1 MKKIFLMLAFVAS
14 FVTANAGDYK
24 FLTVQQTNG
33 AEQSFTAS
41 GLTITF
47 SSGNMVINENGT
59 STTVSLSGLS
69 KMFFSEEATGR
80 ETLGNASSATDGTVI
95 YDLQGRKVATLNEP
109 LNVSTSQPLNVLTS
123 QLPKGVYIVKQGGRS
138 FKITVK

>member
-1 MKKIFLMLAFVAS
+1 MKKFFLMLAFVAS

-47 SSGNMVINENGT
+47 SQGNMVLNENGT

-69 KMFFSEEATGR
+69 KMYFSDEATGI

-95 YDLQGRKVATLNEP
+95 YDLQGRKVATSQS
-109 LNVSTSQPLNVLTS
+109 LNVLTSQSLNVLTS
-123 QLPKGVYIVKQGGRS
+123 QLPKGVYIVKQGDRS
-138 FKITVK
+138 YKITVK

>member
-69 KMFFSEEATGR
+69 KMFFSEEATGI
-80 ETLGNASSATDGTVI
+80 ETLDHAASATDGTVI
-95 YDLQGRKVATLNEP
+95 YDLQGRKVATTTP
-109 LNVSTSQPLNVLTS
+109 LNVSTSK
-123 QLPKGVYIVKQGGRS
+123 LPKGVYIVKQGDRS

>member
-1 MKKIFLMLAFVAS
+1 MKKIFLMLAFVTS

-47 SSGNMVINENGT
+47 SQGNMVLNENGT

-69 KMFFSEEATGR
+69 KMYFSDEATGI
-80 ETLGNASSATDGTVI
+80 ETLGNASSVTDGTVI
-95 YDLQGRKVATLNEP
+95 YDLQGRKVATSPL
-109 LNVSTSQPLNVLTS
+109 LNVSTS
-123 QLPKGVYIVKQGGRS
+123 QLPKGVYIVKQGDRS
-138 FKITVK
+138 YKITVK

>member
-33 AEQSFTAS
+33 VEQSFTAS

-47 SSGNMVINENGT
+47 SSGNMVFNENGT

-69 KMFFSEEATGR
+69 KMFFSDEATG
-80 ETLGNASSATDGTVI
+80 I
-95 YDLQGRKVATLNEP
+95 
-109 LNVSTSQPLNVLTS
+109 
-123 QLPKGVYIVKQGGRS
+123 
-138 FKITVK
+138 

>member
-69 KMFFSEEATGR
+69 KMYFSDEATGI
-80 ETLGNASSATDGTVI
+80 ETLGKSLSSADNAVI
-95 YDLQGRKVATLNEP
+95 YDLQGRKVATSQS
-109 LNVSTSQPLNVLTS
+109 LNVSTSQPLNVSTS
-123 QLPKGVYIVKQGGRS
+123 QLPKGVYIVKQGDRS